1 MFIHKKTRLTPIQA
15 QHIYESYQRE
25 SQKVSDLEASYHVFR
40 PTIYK
45 IIRRGR
51 EQDFAIHSTRNK
63 RFTCLWYEIKR
74 LPKILEQ
81 IEACLKKSGFY
92 FMDGW
97 MSLRSLPTG

>member
-1 MFIHKKTRLTPIQA
+1 MVIHKRTRLTPIQR
-15 QHIYESYQRE
+15 QEIYESYHQE
-25 SQKVSDLEASYHVFR
+25 NQKVSDLEASYHVFR

-63 RFTCLWYEIKR
+63 RFTCLRYEIKR

-81 IEACLKKSGFY
+81 IEECLKKSGLY
-92 FMDGW
+92 SMDGW